1 MWNSTRGGAFVKES
15 LLRCRGR
22 QRAAH
27 RKKYGQSKIEI
38 VSGPLPYTIK
48 RKKEKKKKKKQ
59 LPIMKA
65 DFWKE
70 GRRGNGAFG
79 NFRKEG
85 RVHGLGLEEMW
96 FDGAGIRGT
105 SDEGA
110 EG

>member
-1 MWNSTRGGAFVKES
+1 
-15 LLRCRGR
+15 
-22 QRAAH
+22 
-27 RKKYGQSKIEI
+27 
-38 VSGPLPYTIK
+38 
-48 RKKEKKKKKKQ
+48 
-59 LPIMKA
+59 MKA

-85 RVHGLGLEEMW
+85 RVHGLGLGEMW